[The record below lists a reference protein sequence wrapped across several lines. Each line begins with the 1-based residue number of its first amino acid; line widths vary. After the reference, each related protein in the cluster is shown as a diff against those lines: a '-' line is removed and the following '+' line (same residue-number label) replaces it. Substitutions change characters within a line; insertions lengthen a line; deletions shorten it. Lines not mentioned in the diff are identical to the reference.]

1 MSQDALQ
8 NNKRIIKNSLLL
20 YLRMFFTMAIGM
32 FTSRIILQTLGEV
45 DFGLYNVVGGI
56 VGMFMFIQSSMS
68 NASSRFIT
76 YATGKGDETELRK
89 TFQSIF
95 TVHILL
101 AIIVFFLLET
111 VGYYLFT
118 KLSIPSERYHIC
130 LWIYQY
136 TVVATCLNITTMPF
150 EASIIAHEKMDFY
163 AYLSISDVILK
174 LLIIYVL
181 IFIDF
186 DKLFIYGTLFFLT
199 NIINISIKVSYCYI
213 QFKYITIKFLFT
225 KQRFMNVFQFAGWS
239 LFGNM
244 SLILTQQGLNF
255 LFNIFFGPI
264 INAARGLAVQVQ
276 NIVARFTSSIH
287 TAINPQITKS
297 YARHD
302 TQYMKMLIIAS
313 SRYSF
318 FLLFVMSFPLFL
330 ETKKLL
336 QIWLGNYPEYTV
348 DFIRILIF
356 QCIMDNLIYPL
367 SFAINAT
374 ANIKSTQITVSI
386 LYLCSFLTCWVI
398 LKIGLNPC
406 WTLIINVIFNALVI
420 LLRVKLLKS
429 HVDLS
434 LKEYCIK
441 IYGNIALI
449 TISTF
454 IVYYLLRIILDEPP
468 TFLTNIIIGL
478 ILSSSVVWILG
489 LSQKE
494 KTIVKH
500 VLNSKILKRGND

>member
-1 MSQDALQ
+1 M
-8 NNKRIIKNSLLL
+8 LL
-20 YLRMFFTMAIGM
+20 TMAIGM
-32 FTSRIILQTLGEV
+32 FTSRIVLQTLGEV
-45 DFGLYNVVGGI
+45 DFGLYNVVGGV

-76 YATGKGDETELRK
+76 YAIGKGDETELK
-89 TFQSIF
+89 QTFQSIF

-101 AIIVFFLLET
+101 ALIVFFLLET
-111 VGYYLFT
+111 AGIYLFT
-118 KLSIPSERYHIC
+118 KLNIPSGRYNIC

-136 TVVATCLNITTMPF
+136 TVVSTCLNIVTMPF
-150 EASIIAHEKMDFY
+150 GASIIAHEKMDFY

-174 LLIIYVL
+174 LLILYAL
-181 IFIDF
+181 IFINF

-199 NIINISIKVSYCYI
+199 NIINILANVIYCHIK
-213 QFKYITIKFLFT
+213 FKYITIKLLFV
-225 KQRFMNVFQFAGWS
+225 KQRFMDVFQFAGWS

-244 SLILTQQGLNF
+244 GLILTQQGLNF

-264 INAARGLAVQVQ
+264 VNAARGLAFQVQ
-276 NIVARFTSSIH
+276 NVVARFISSIH

-302 TQYMKMLIIAS
+302 IQYMKTLVLTS

-318 FLLFVMSFPLFL
+318 FLLFIMSFPIFL

-336 QIWLGNYPEYTV
+336 QIWLGDYPEYTV
-348 DFIRILIF
+348 SFIRILIF

-374 ANIKSTQITVSI
+374 ANIKRTQIIVSI
-386 LYLCSFLTCWVI
+386 FYFSSFLTCWII

-406 WTLIINVIFNALVI
+406 WALIANVFFNALVI
-420 LLRVKLLKS
+420 LLRIKLLEQYLN
-429 HVDLS
+429 LS
-434 LKEYCIK
+434 IKEYCIK
-441 IYGNIALI
+441 IYGKIALI
-449 TISTF
+449 IMATSIA
-454 IVYYLLRIILDEPP
+454 YYSLCIILNP
-468 TFLTNIIIGL
+468 TSFLINIVVEL
-478 ILSSSVVWILG
+478 TLSSITVWLLG

-494 KTIVKH
+494 KMLVWH
-500 VLNSKILKRGND
+500 VVSNKIFKRKNK